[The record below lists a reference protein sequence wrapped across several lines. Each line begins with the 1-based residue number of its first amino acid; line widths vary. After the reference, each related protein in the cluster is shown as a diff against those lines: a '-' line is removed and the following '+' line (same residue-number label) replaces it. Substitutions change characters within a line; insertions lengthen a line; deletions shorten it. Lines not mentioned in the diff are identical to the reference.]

1 MTDMDAFERVVCGVD
16 ASEAG
21 MVAARLAARVAEPD
35 GELTLLA
42 VDDPS
47 AVIDAAQAMGD
58 LLQEVAAARA
68 RPAAAAPGGA
78 HGAQAVETRLVE
90 GPAIDTLLAE
100 LERRRATL
108 AVVGSHDRIRAVGIA
123 VGSVT
128 THVLHEA
135 PCSVLVARKPR
146 SERWPRTIVVGADGS
161 PQSIAA
167 VVVARRL
174 GARLRASVRF
184 VAATRDPHVD
194 LENARRFAPE
204 VEELPG
210 RCVDELHVLSESTD
224 LVVVGS
230 RGLRGIRALGSV
242 SECVAH
248 EARSSVLVVR

>member
-21 MVAARLAARVAEPD
+21 VVAARLAARVAEPD

-47 AVIDAAQAMGD
+47 GAIDAAEAMGD
-58 LLQEVAAARA
+58 LLQEVAAAGA
-68 RPAAAAPGGA
+68 RPAAAAGA
-78 HGAQAVETRLVE
+78 RSAQAVETRLVE

-123 VGSVT
+123 LGSVT

-146 SERWPRTIVVGADGS
+146 SERWPRTIVVGVDGS
-161 PQSIAA
+161 PPSIAA
-167 VVVARRL
+167 VAVARKLAVRF
-174 GARLRASVRF
+174 GASVRF
-184 VAATRDPHVD
+184 VAATGDTHVD
-194 LENARRFAPE
+194 LENARWFAPE
-204 VEELPG
+204 LEELPG